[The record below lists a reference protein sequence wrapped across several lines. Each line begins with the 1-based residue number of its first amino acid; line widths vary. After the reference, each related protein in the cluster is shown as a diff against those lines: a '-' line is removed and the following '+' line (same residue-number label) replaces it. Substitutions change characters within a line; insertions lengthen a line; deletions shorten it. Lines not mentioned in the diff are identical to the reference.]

1 MAEPISVVVASD
13 ANMLPGLQTTLASA
27 AVTEKSRPLHFHLL
41 DGGLPDWQWDSL
53 VATVARVSPRSGM
66 TRHRIETSTLAK
78 FQVSGELPMM
88 TYARVLTPLFVPDPF
103 AIYVDCDF
111 LVSRPMSDLL
121 PYLDSGKAIVAAR
134 QGEEKLQHDCPWGR
148 DLDLSGYPYAN
159 AGIMLFNLEKWRK
172 DDISARTVAFLEK
185 ESINCRYH
193 DQTAMNWL
201 WRDDIEFV
209 PTSWNSF
216 ANEYSA
222 AANAGPSRLVA
233 IQPLVPAR
241 RAAAES
247 ALESAQSRA
256 LRPAMGQARRER
268 RTGTRQ
274 PAQGLGPFL
283 EESTRLNLL
292 DRHPDDAADLF
303 RRGRGQPFSRERA
316 GECGCVRA
324 AEGARE

>member
-222 AANAGPSRLVA
+222 GHRKGSPGEINLHYASGMKPWKR
-233 IQPLVPAR
+233 PLPTLAHRVWWQFNHYFPPAVPPPNPLWSPRNLAR
-241 RAAAES
+241 YVRQWGKPGEND
-247 ALESAQSRA
+247 
-256 LRPAMGQARRER
+256 GQEP
-268 RTGTRQ
+268 GSQ
-274 PAQGLGPFL
+274 LK
-283 EESTRLNLL
+283 
-292 DRHPDDAADLF
+292 DWDLF
-303 RRGRGQPFSRERA
+303 WKNLRG
-316 GECGCVRA
+316 
-324 AEGARE
+324 